1 MPIRSPY
8 ELTDPRQF
16 FAEPATPRQ
25 RQYEALRAY
34 FVERLASAEAARRF
48 GYSPGAFRV
57 LCHTFRRGELP
68 DFFTTA
74 HPGPREQP
82 KKSAAQK
89 QIVALRKRNYSV
101 YEISQALKEQGTPLS
116 ATAVR
121 EVLAAEGFAPLPRRL
136 DEERP
141 GRVGPS
147 AEAVANVG
155 DFTLSSREFTT
166 RVGGLFLFI
175 ADLVRIDTDAL
186 ALAAKL
192 PGSRMIPAAHAL
204 RAALALKLWSIE
216 RKSHVMA
223 LVADE
228 GLALFC
234 GLNAMP
240 KKSFLSEYS
249 SRITRQTVSRLLAS
263 WHTRFAGDALFTGE
277 SLNLDFH
284 SVPYFGE
291 HPLVQSHYLSKRSR
305 RQPSILTFLAQDA
318 DSHVFCYA
326 NADIRKGEE
335 ADEVFRFIDFWK
347 RQYGR
352 VPQHLVFDSKLTTYE
367 GLDRLDAAGIT
378 FMTLRRR
385 TKGLLADVDG
395 LPPSAWRTV
404 TLDSPHRKYR
414 TPRIY
419 EQKVRLRERS
429 YRQLFIK
436 DLGHDEPTILVTNDA
451 KSSARNLITRYAKR
465 MLIENALADAV
476 RFFHIDALSS
486 SVGFKVDF
494 DMALLV
500 LASALYRLTARRMRG
515 YDDAQARQIF
525 RDLVDM
531 PADVAVTPAEVK
543 VRFHRRAHLPIVL
556 ASGLID
562 KPVAVPWWQ
571 GRSLR
576 LVQ

>member
-34 FVERLASAEAARRF
+34 FVERRASAEAARRF